1 VTLRTGWIIV
11 FILAFAHLVLATLYS
26 NVTPV
31 LTPGRVFSQ
40 GGGQEGVQTIDI
52 GNPDELQH
60 IVYVARVAS
69 GEGIPKLEVGDPKID
84 YYYQSHQPPLYYA
97 LAAGW
102 MKIGA
107 SGLSG
112 FAPYIAS
119 HNGGEVLNLLK
130 GRKWSE
136 IGLTYDQVQS
146 QGRFLRILNGLI
158 GAATVVAVC
167 YFGAFGLRSP
177 IAGVGGAILA
187 ALLPM
192 NVALSGAVSNDPL
205 LFMLIAWVCAL
216 LAREITEGACWKRML
231 FIGLLTGLAFLTKT
245 TALALVPV
253 WLAAWWFS
261 GNPLSTRGEGV
272 GGGEDRG
279 FGRWSLKVFAPGL
292 ILALVIGGAWWMRN
306 ISVYGEPFVLKTFNE
321 AFQGRSPLAKDL
333 IARVGAG
340 AYWNAVATLTAN
352 SFVGV
357 FSYMDIFLEEIF
369 YRITLALLALGLL
382 GSAFAKR
389 QGVLESPGAARLAG
403 VLLLVVVVLFVQFN
417 LGFYQAQARYL
428 IPAIAGIGA
437 LFGLGIAATGKA
449 ATRVLIA
456 VAVWFI
462 VLNALALQVLPA
474 GFEARILP
482 PT

>member
-1 VTLRTGWIIV
+1 MIV
-11 FILAFAHLVLATLYS
+11 FALALAHLVLATLYS

-107 SGLSG
+107 GGLAG

-146 QGRFLRILNGLI
+146 QGRFLRILNGLV
-158 GAATVVAVC
+158 GASTVIAVF
-167 YFGAFGLRSP
+167 YLGAFGLRSP
-177 IAGVGGAILA
+177 VAGVGGAILA

-261 GNPLSTRGEGV
+261 ARPE
-272 GGGEDRG
+272 E
-279 FGRWSLKVFAPGL
+279 GRWSLKVFAPGL

-333 IARVGAG
+333 IGRVGAG

-357 FSYMDIFLEEIF
+357 FSYMDIFLGEIF
-369 YRITLALLALGLL
+369 YRITLALIALGLL
-382 GSAFAKR
+382 GAAFARR

-403 VLLLVVVVLFVQFN
+403 VLLLVVVALFVQFN

-428 IPAIAGIGA
+428 LPAIAGIGA
-437 LFGLGIAATGKA
+437 LFGLGVAATGKA
-449 ATRVLIA
+449 APRVLIGIA
-456 VAVWFI
+456 AWFI
-462 VLNALALQVLPA
+462 VLNALALQVLPV

-482 PT
+482 PS